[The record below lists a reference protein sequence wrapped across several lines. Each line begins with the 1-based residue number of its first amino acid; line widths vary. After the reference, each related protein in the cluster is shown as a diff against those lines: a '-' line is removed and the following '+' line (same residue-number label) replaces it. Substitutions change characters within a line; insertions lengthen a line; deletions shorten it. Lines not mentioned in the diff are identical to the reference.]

1 MKKKQTIVS
10 TKRSASIFGTDGIR
24 GLANQYP
31 MLPEVVLRIGQAITI
46 YFKQQALT
54 PKIFIGKDTRKSGYF
69 IEQALS
75 AGICS
80 AGGESYFL
88 GPLPTPG
95 IAYLTRGMR
104 AHAGV
109 VISASHNP
117 YHDNGIKIFAA
128 NGYKLPSAEEKKI
141 EQLIIT
147 QINNPKQASTIDIG
161 LSQRIDDAFGQYC
174 VFLKEQF
181 PKDLSLDNVRIAL
194 DCAQGAAYKVAPKV
208 FQELGAEVFAIHNH
222 PNGTNINDKC
232 GALHPESLIKHVKQ
246 YRADIGIALDGDAD
260 RLIVIDEKGER
271 LDGDEIL
278 AICGIYYLK
287 NKRLHNNTLVAT
299 IMSNLGLDHCLR
311 QHKGRVIR
319 TDVGDRNVVTAMCK
333 HKLNLGGEQSG
344 HLIFRDSSTTGDG
357 ILAALCLLEVIIK
370 SQKPLNDLKQV

>member
-1 MKKKQTIVS
+1 M
-10 TKRSASIFGTDGIR
+10 
-24 GLANQYP
+24 
-31 MLPEVVLRIGQAITI
+31 
-46 YFKQQALT
+46 
-54 PKIFIGKDTRKSGYF
+54 
-69 IEQALS
+69 
-75 AGICS
+75 
-80 AGGESYFL
+80 
-88 GPLPTPG
+88 
-95 IAYLTRGMR
+95 
-104 AHAGV
+104 
-109 VISASHNP
+109 
-117 YHDNGIKIFAA
+117 
-128 NGYKLPSAEEKKI
+128 
-141 EQLIIT
+141 
-147 QINNPKQASTIDIG
+147 
-161 LSQRIDDAFGQYC
+161 
-174 VFLKEQF
+174 
-181 PKDLSLDNVRIAL
+181 
-194 DCAQGAAYKVAPKV
+194 
-208 FQELGAEVFAIHNH
+208 FAIHNH

-370 SQKPLNDLKQV
+370 SQKPLNDLKQVLKKKPQIQKDLNIPARVPLEQLPDLEKKIAEFNKELQPEGRLLFRYSGTELKARFLAETENPQQVLDRLNDLTDFTEKNILAYCKQHQLI